1 MPDAAV
7 EMDQAA
13 GLRRLF
19 RAPAARAVAF
29 VSGREACGRTK
40 LLVRTAA
47 ALAKAGEGV
56 VIIDENS
63 GKENVHSAFGMKARR
78 DLLDLVNGAC
88 SIEGVVQPIAP
99 RLSVIAAARF
109 ASAEGELTAAAT
121 ARLDA
126 VLQRLQEGCSYVLI
140 DCTSRDGQ
148 QLSSLAS
155 AAPHMAVVVAAQGS
169 AITRAYALIKLLA
182 IERGRAG
189 FHVAITR
196 PRSEQEALSIF
207 HNMRH
212 TAREHLGVRLDY
224 LGYAGDPAV
233 DHLAE
238 ALQSRLPLACEGGEH
253 GGFLPLAGA
262 SQPLAAG
269 AKRLESVL

>member
-1 MPDAAV
+1 MPDVAL

-29 VSGREACGRTK
+29 VSGRDACGRTK
-40 LLVRTAA
+40 LLLRTAA

-63 GKENVHSAFGMKARR
+63 GKENVHSAFGMKVRR

-109 ASAEGELTAAAT
+109 ASAEGQFNASTAEK
-121 ARLDA
+121 LDA
-126 VLQRLQEGCSYVLI
+126 VLRQLQEGCSYVLI

-148 QLSSLAS
+148 PLSSLAS

-169 AITRAYALIKLLA
+169 GITRAYALIKLLA

-189 FHVAITR
+189 FHIAITR

-207 HNMRH
+207 HNMRQ

-224 LGYAGDPAV
+224 LGCVRDPAV
-233 DHLAE
+233 DHVAE
-238 ALQSRLPLACEGGEH
+238 ALQSRLPLASEGGDH
-253 GGFLPLAGA
+253 GGFLPVAGA
-262 SQPLAAG
+262 LRPLAAG